1 MVEKKIKFVTSG
13 QLMSFCNTC
22 QKMKSDI
29 DVTDMANRNFRIDG
43 KSLLGLMSI
52 KLGLPMRLIINGEDE
67 EMAHQY
73 FTKYEMRLQ
82 SRDEPLCLS
91 GDLLIQS
98 CPAGI
103 CRVNVHPPPSVSLT
117 ERGISWTLARSDAME
132 RPSPKCS
139 LSLREPSAR

>member
-1 MVEKKIKFVTSG
+1 MAALHGRNKKMVEKKIKFMTSG

-52 KLGLPMRLIINGEDE
+52 KLGLPMRLVITGEDE

-73 FTKYEMRLQ
+73 FTKYEM
-82 SRDEPLCLS
+82 E
-91 GDLLIQS
+91 
-98 CPAGI
+98 
-103 CRVNVHPPPSVSLT
+103 
-117 ERGISWTLARSDAME
+117 
-132 RPSPKCS
+132 
-139 LSLREPSAR
+139 